1 MPAMKMKSPARVPRL
16 HVPVGLMAPGGD
28 NVFTPFGD
36 TGCPNAENVDRT
48 EIANMAATSLRI

>member
-1 MPAMKMKSPARVPRL
+1 
-16 HVPVGLMAPGGD
+16 MAPGGD

-48 EIANMAATSLRI
+48 EITNMAATSLRI